1 MKYIAAS
8 LVIALCTLT
17 GYKFGNNLSLKT
29 QELSAIL
36 YFLRFYENEL
46 VYLQASVSTIIE
58 DFVKENNSLKMD
70 FIKKCSALCR
80 EKDFPE
86 AWSSGIS
93 NSNIHID
100 DSSKQ
105 LLLDFGKKI
114 GTSDTETQLKY
125 INYYTNAFEKVL
137 ENAERQEKEN
147 KKLYILTGFTIGLIG
162 GIMIV

>member
-1 MKYIAAS
+1 MKYIVAS
-8 LVIALCTLT
+8 FVIVLCTLT

-58 DFVKENNSLKMD
+58 DFVKENTLLKTD
-70 FIKKCSALCR
+70 FIKECFLLCR

-86 AWSSGIS
+86 AWSSSIS

-100 DSSKQ
+100 ANSKQ

-114 GTSDTETQLKY
+114 GTSDAETQLRY
-125 INYYTNAFEKVL
+125 INYYANAFEKVL
-137 ENAERQEKEN
+137 KNAEKQEKEN
-147 KKLYILTGFTIGLIG
+147 KKLYILTGFTIGLIA
-162 GIMIV
+162 GIMII